1 MAKAFVPKIVS
12 ANDLMDGDVVYL
24 TASHVWSRKIT
35 DALVATDEHEA
46 EALLEKGEA
55 RQDLIV
61 GAYLL
66 DVAIA
71 EDGTPSPTHFREKYR
86 LNGPS
91 IDYLAPQKQDFAGTA
106 AQSAPSESV

>member
-1 MAKAFVPKIVS
+1 MAKAFIPKIVS

-24 TASHVWSRKIT
+24 TEQFEWSRQIT
-35 DALVATDEHEA
+35 TAAIANDEA
-46 EALLEKGEA
+46 AADSLLAKGEE

-66 DVAIA
+66 DVAI
-71 EDGTPSPTHFREKYR
+71 DDNGTPAPTHFREKYR

-91 IDYLAPQKQDFAGTA
+91 IDYLAPQSQNTHAEGA
-106 AQSAPSESV
+106 